1 MMLPEGRTAAAPSSR
16 RCAAFVSAVAV
27 IGWRHDLV
35 TLLRTATLP
44 VKPLSGS
51 NGRSPAAALAKPQFY
66 RRYCLIPGVREE
78 GKKWAQSIAVLRPFA
93 YVREWRSPNTPRYPG
108 NARASGREVLLLP
121 GAFLC
126 PGPAAP
132 HPAQTK
138 KRPRRS
144 RAGGRINA
152 PVHVRRPTRPN
163 WGGGRSLLDITLS
176 GMTRCHPRVV
186 PSPGPPCASRPGG
199 SGRLQ
204 LD

>member
-1 MMLPEGRTAAAPSSR
+1 LNTPRSLPKTGPVNLRFLACRHAAMPPLFPRTTINTPGGFAMIGSQSQSTEFPTYMR
-16 RCAAFVSAVAV
+16 RA
-27 IGWRHDLV
+27 
-35 TLLRTATLP
+35 
-44 VKPLSGS
+44 
-51 NGRSPAAALAKPQFY
+51 
-66 RRYCLIPGVREE
+66 
-78 GKKWAQSIAVLRPFA
+78 
-93 YVREWRSPNTPRYPG
+93 NTPRYPG

-152 PVHVRRPTRPN
+152 PVHVRGPTRPN

-199 SGRLQ
+199 SGAYNLDLIGDANWPGEVLQ
-204 LD
+204 HRSRVWLHPA

>member
-1 MMLPEGRTAAAPSSR
+1 MPRVLSSTSSPASQRGSFFPRGAYAISASRYALMMLPEGRTAAAPSSR

-138 KRPRRS
+138 KRPFTF
-144 RAGGRINA
+144 AGQ
-152 PVHVRRPTRPN
+152 HVRI
-163 WGGGRSLLDITLS
+163 GAAAGRFWI
-176 GMTRCHPRVV
+176 
-186 PSPGPPCASRPGG
+186 
-199 SGRLQ
+199 
-204 LD
+204 